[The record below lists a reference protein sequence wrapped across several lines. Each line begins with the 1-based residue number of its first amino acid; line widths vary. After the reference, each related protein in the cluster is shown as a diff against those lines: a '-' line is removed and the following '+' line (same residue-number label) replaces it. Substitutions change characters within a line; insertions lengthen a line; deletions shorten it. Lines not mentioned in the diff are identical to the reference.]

1 MANTYLIDAAKDA
14 LLSYIRTNTTQL
26 FICSALPSTYAE
38 ASSTY
43 KLGVKASPTISTA
56 TDDGTTGRKI
66 TISAITDGTVSAS
79 GTASHVALCSADTLL
94 AAYPLNAGVSVTSG
108 YVFTLT
114 EHDVNL
120 PDPA

>member
-1 MANTYLIDAAKDA
+1 MANTYLIDASKDA
-14 LLSYIRTNTTQL
+14 ALNYLDTNVTQL
-26 FICSALPSTYAE
+26 LICNALPATYAE
-38 ASSTY
+38 ASGAL

-56 TDDGTTGRKI
+56 TDDGTTGRKV

-108 YVFTLT
+108 HQFTLT

>member
-1 MANTYLIDAAKDA
+1 MANTYLIDASKDA
-14 LLSYIRTNTTQL
+14 ALNYLDTNVTQL
-26 FICSALPSTYAE
+26 FITSQLVATYAE

-43 KLGVKASPTISTA
+43 SLGVKATPTISTA
-56 TDDGTTGRKI
+56 TDDGTTGRKV
-66 TISAITDGTVSAS
+66 TISAITDGTVTDT

-108 YVFTLT
+108 ETFTLT

>member
-1 MANTYLIDAAKDA
+1 MANTYLIDASKDA
-14 LLSYIRTNTTQL
+14 ALNYLDTNVTQL
-26 FICSALPSTYAE
+26 FITSALCANYTE

-56 TDDGTTGRKI
+56 ADDGTAGRKI
-66 TISAITDGTVSAS
+66 TISAITDGSVTDSD
-79 GTASHVALCSADTLL
+79 TATHIALCSDDTLL
-94 AAYPLNAGVSVTSG
+94 AAYPLNASVSVTNG
-108 YVFTLT
+108 ATFTLT